1 MTGPT
6 HLVVA
11 TTTAV
16 YVGYSS
22 ATELL
27 VVGIASLI
35 CDIDRKNSLLGRLI
49 PILPSFIEGL
59 LGKRTLTHSIPFLL
73 LLMVIIQSINSNWL
87 PLLLIGFITHVIL
100 DLFTG
105 SVALLYPYPKMFSI
119 RLLVPPVF
127 IETAVLIGLGV
138 FYAFNW
144 FEIYSRIQI

>member
-6 HLVVA
+6 HLLVS
-11 TTTAV
+11 TTSAI
-16 YVGYSS
+16 YLGYSS
-22 ATELL
+22 VTELL

-49 PILPSFIEGL
+49 PVLPSFIEGL

-73 LLMVIIQSINSNWL
+73 LLAMVVQTINSNWI
-87 PLLLIGFITHVIL
+87 PLLLIGFISHVIL

-105 SVALLYPYPKMFSI
+105 SVALLYPYSKKFSI

-144 FEIYSRIQI
+144 LDLYSRIQL